1 MPAGAIASADL
12 GSHVERIMD
21 DHPLK
26 PAYEA
31 TDYRVGDRF
40 TIRCGARSPPLD
52 ALLAES
58 GHDTWAFITA
68 WNPGSIAL
76 DTAENR
82 RRMTDLTGRIALL
95 GLPMLEGEGVGTGG
109 DWPSEPSLL
118 VLGIGASEAVE
129 LGRAFGQVAI
139 VVGRL
144 GAPARLCFCSPSP
157 THSAGNS

>member
-1 MPAGAIASADL
+1 MS
-12 GSHVERIMD
+12 
-21 DHPLK
+21 DHPLR

-31 TDYRVGDRF
+31 TGYRVGNRF
-40 TIRCGARSPPLD
+40 TIRCGERSLPLD

-82 RRMTDLTGRIALL
+82 CRMTNLSGRIALL

-109 DWPSEPSLL
+109 DWPPEPSFL
-118 VLGIGASEAVE
+118 VLGIGESAAVE

-139 VVGRL
+139 VVGRI
-144 GAPARLCFCSPSP
+144 GEPASLCFCSPPP
-157 THSAGNS
+157 TRSAGQN

>member
-1 MPAGAIASADL
+1 MS
-12 GSHVERIMD
+12 
-21 DHPLK
+21 DHPLR

-31 TDYRVGDRF
+31 TDYWVGDCF
-40 TIRCGARSPPLD
+40 MIRCGERSPPLE

-82 RRMTDLTGRIALL
+82 RRMTDLCGRIALL

-109 DWPSEPSLL
+109 DWPPEPSLL

-144 GAPARLCFCSPSP
+144 GAPARLCFCSPP
-157 THSAGNS
+157 AHTAGNS

>member
-1 MPAGAIASADL
+1 MS
-12 GSHVERIMD
+12 

-31 TDYRVGDRF
+31 TDYRVGDCF
-40 TIRCGARSPPLD
+40 TIRCGERSPPLE
-52 ALLAES
+52 ALLTES

-82 RRMTDLTGRIALL
+82 RRMTDLAGRIALL

-109 DWPSEPSLL
+109 DWPPEPSLL
-118 VLGIGASEAVE
+118 VLGIGASEAVA
-129 LGRAFGQVAI
+129 LGREFGQVAI

-144 GAPARLCFCSPSP
+144 GLPARLCFCSPLP

>member
-1 MPAGAIASADL
+1 MT
-12 GSHVERIMD
+12 

-26 PAYEA
+26 EAYET

-40 TIRCGARSPPLD
+40 TIRCGERSPPLD

-76 DTAENR
+76 DDAENR
-82 RRMTDLTGRIALL
+82 RRMTDLAGRIALL
-95 GLPMLEGEGVGTGG
+95 GLPMLEGEGLGTGG

-118 VLGIGASEAVE
+118 VLGIGASEALA
-129 LGRAFGQVAI
+129 LGREFGQVA
-139 VVGRL
+139 VVIGRL
-144 GAPARLCFCSPSP
+144 GEPARLCFCSPTP
-157 THSAGNS
+157 PRTAGEITPHQG

>member
-1 MPAGAIASADL
+1 
-12 GSHVERIMD
+12 MD

-40 TIRCGARSPPLD
+40 TIRCGERSPSLD

-68 WNPGSIAL
+68 WNPGSTAL
-76 DTAENR
+76 DTAENL
-82 RRMTDLTGRIALL
+82 RRMTDLSDRIALL
-95 GLPMLEGEGVGTGG
+95 GLPTLEGEGVGTGG

-139 VVGRL
+139 VIGRL
-144 GAPARLCFCSPSP
+144 GEPARLCFCSPSP
-157 THSAGNS
+157 ARTDGNS

>member
-1 MPAGAIASADL
+1 MS
-12 GSHVERIMD
+12 
-21 DHPLK
+21 DHPLR

-40 TIRCGARSPPLD
+40 TIRCGKRSPPLD

-82 RRMTDLTGRIALL
+82 RRMTSLCGRIALL

-109 DWPSEPSLL
+109 DWPPEPSLL
-118 VLGIGASEAVE
+118 VLGIGASKALA
-129 LGRAFGQVAI
+129 LGREFGQVAI
-139 VVGRL
+139 VVGQL
-144 GAPARLCFCSPSP
+144 GEPARLCFCSPPARTSGE
-157 THSAGNS
+157 T

>member
-1 MPAGAIASADL
+1 
-12 GSHVERIMD
+12 MD

-40 TIRCGARSPPLD
+40 TIRCGERSPPLE
-52 ALLAES
+52 ALLADS

-68 WNPGSIAL
+68 WNPGSTAL

-82 RRMTDLTGRIALL
+82 RRMTDLAGRIALL

-118 VLGIGASEAVE
+118 VLGIGESEAVE

-144 GAPARLCFCSPSP
+144 GEPARLCFCLPSP
-157 THSAGNS
+157 VHSAGNS

>member
-1 MPAGAIASADL
+1 MN
-12 GSHVERIMD
+12 
-21 DHPLK
+21 DHPLR
-26 PAYEA
+26 PAYET

-40 TIRCGARSPPLD
+40 TIRCGERSPPPD

-82 RRMTDLTGRIALL
+82 RRMTDLCGRLALL

-109 DWPSEPSLL
+109 DWPPEPSLL
-118 VLGIGASEAVE
+118 VLGIGASEALA

-144 GAPARLCFCSPSP
+144 GEPARLCFCSPSP
-157 THSAGNS
+157 ARTSGET